1 MRYALSFFPF
11 WFVHIITFS
20 PFTPYIDRIRALRNA
35 IVVVVIVVVG
45 LYVDEDGYDTL
56 WASLLCWNRDDI
68 WNGGRKEE
76 RRRLNS
82 YFI

>member
-1 MRYALSFFPF
+1 MPSLLLLLSSLAS
-11 WFVHIITFS
+11 T
-20 PFTPYIDRIRALRNA
+20 
-35 IVVVVIVVVG
+35 
-45 LYVDEDGYDTL
+45 VDEDGYDTL